1 MELAKKYRWAK
12 IGFIIMLL
20 LNVVTLTTI
29 WAIRPPF
36 RQRPERRDRVENFL
50 ENELNLSLQQSR
62 QFRELRKRHLLEMRT
77 IMNEVHSLRGQYFDL
92 IQNEEGT
99 SRRDSIVTEISR
111 KQAHLAR
118 AMYSNLD
125 SLRAL
130 LNSGQKE
137 KFDRIV
143 QQSLRRPRQR
153 PPNNLLN

>member
-1 MELAKKYRWAK
+1 
-12 IGFIIMLL
+12 
-20 LNVVTLTTI
+20 
-29 WAIRPPF
+29 
-36 RQRPERRDRVENFL
+36 
-50 ENELNLSLQQSR
+50 
-62 QFRELRKRHLLEMRT
+62 
-77 IMNEVHSLRGQYFDL
+77 MNEVHSLRGQYFDL